1 MDLEV
6 PLTSRDEDVSGVKR
20 AKVRNPKSR
29 DKWSLLWFIPPS
41 VLNDREVS
49 FDGRKGKRHGFD
61 RFNDL
66 CCKTCH
72 RSFHNSEVLSIHR
85 SETHKNTHNAPSYT
99 PNPSTR
105 SRLSSSYSPSTRS
118 SLISGPVRRSSR
130 RSNTKINYCDDGEIE
145 ILDGPSDT
153 LYKTQTQ
160 ARRNESGEIEEVFID
175 EDDEDSIEELEHET
189 SILITRVT
197 RKKNDDE
204 EILVMKDDDIAEE
217 PDTPIL
223 ETSSVQLARA
233 EDSIEE
239 LENLNTSVLIKS
251 SDDEVLI
258 MEDDHD
264 DDIEIVDV
272 NNKRKKQKSTQ
283 ISPTNK
289 KSKVTIPV
297 SDLINIDDD
306 EENDAVIEVQSSSG
320 KRMLVRKSVLNK
332 VGLSPPTSRRRPIGV
347 H

>member
-99 PNPSTR
+99 PNPSSR
-105 SRLSSSYSPSTRS
+105 SRLSSGYSPSTRS

-145 ILDGPSDT
+145 ILDGPSNT
-153 LYKTQTQ
+153 LYTQTQ
-160 ARRNESGEIEEVFID
+160 ARRNESGDIEEVFID
-175 EDDEDSIEELEHET
+175 EDDEDSIEELEHDT
-189 SILITRVT
+189 SVLFTRVT

-204 EILVMKDDDIAEE
+204 EILLIDDIAEE

-223 ETSSVQLARA
+223 ETSSVQLTRA

-239 LENLNTSVLIKS
+239 LENLDTSVLIKS

-272 NNKRKKQKSTQ
+272 NNKRKKQKSQ
-283 ISPTNK
+283 IFQTNK
-289 KSKVTIPV
+289 KSKVTISV

-332 VGLSPPTSRRRPIGV
+332 VGLSPPTSRRRPIGIR
-347 H
+347 

>member
-1 MDLEV
+1 MLVDLEV

-99 PNPSTR
+99 PNPSSR
-105 SRLSSSYSPSTRS
+105 SRLSSGYSPSTRS

-145 ILDGPSDT
+145 ILDGPSNI
-153 LYKTQTQ
+153 LYTQTQ
-160 ARRNESGEIEEVFID
+160 ARRNESGDIEEVFID
-175 EDDEDSIEELEHET
+175 EDDEDSIEELEHDT
-189 SILITRVT
+189 SVLFTRVT

-204 EILVMKDDDIAEE
+204 EILLIDDIAEE

-223 ETSSVQLARA
+223 ETSSVQLTRA

-239 LENLNTSVLIKS
+239 LENLDTSVLIKS

-272 NNKRKKQKSTQ
+272 NNKRKKQKSQ
-283 ISPTNK
+283 IFQTNK
-289 KSKVTIPV
+289 KSKVTISV

-332 VGLSPPTSRRRPIGV
+332 VGLSPPTSRRRPIGIR
-347 H
+347 